1 MYFDKKLRETI
12 AEKFFDMG
20 NLSWISLTI
29 GFLFTNI
36 KEKWLLFSIGILL
49 GIGFYILGI
58 LIRGGKE

>member
-12 AEKFFDMG
+12 AEKSFDMG

>member
-12 AEKFFDMG
+12 AEKSFDMG

-29 GFLFTNI
+29 GSLFTNI

>member
-1 MYFDKKLRETI
+1 
-12 AEKFFDMG
+12 MG

-29 GFLFTNI
+29 GSLFKNI